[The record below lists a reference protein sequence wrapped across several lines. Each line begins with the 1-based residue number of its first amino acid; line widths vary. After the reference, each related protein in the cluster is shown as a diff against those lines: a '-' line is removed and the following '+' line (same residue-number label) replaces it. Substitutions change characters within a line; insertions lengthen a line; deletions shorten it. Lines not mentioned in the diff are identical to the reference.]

1 MSFNVGAI
9 VSKLE
14 LNKKEWD
21 ASVKSVKTDQASM
34 AQLASKHSKAIKK
47 MGKSMLIAGGVIV
60 GSLGLMV
67 KSAVGFNK
75 EMANVATL
83 IPGQSKRINELKK
96 NVQDLAMEYGKSTTD
111 ISNGL
116 YQVVSAFGDTSDT
129 AKVLEINV
137 MAAAAGMATT
147 ADAIAL
153 TSAVTKAYGDTSA
166 EAVQNVSDLA
176 FQAVKLGQTTF
187 PELASSIGRV
197 TPLAEALNI
206 SQEELFAT
214 FATLTGVTGK
224 ASMVSTQFAG
234 ILGSMV
240 KPTEGMGIA
249 MSKLG
254 KEIGLGA
261 DASAKAIIDELGFKG
276 ALEGLQNQTD
286 GTMIGLGKLFE
297 SKEALVAL
305 LPLLSSQ
312 TEVYDKKLA
321 AMKDSVGILDE
332 AFLEVSEG
340 INSAGFNME
349 KLKQTVTVLGQRL
362 GDKLAPTIGKIALT
376 IAKVVRAVSDW
387 TEKHP
392 VLTSVI
398 LKVVGALGALM
409 VILGPILMILP
420 GIIAA
425 VGAMSASFIAIAGP
439 IAIAVA
445 ALVAVVAVITSVIK
459 AGKKMRAE
467 ISKLGDTEE
476 EMAKN
481 LDKVAEAAGLT
492 AKEFEE
498 LSAKYN
504 HNEKRLARRIIKGKE
519 GIKLQEAF
527 VKVTGK
533 SVEVLEEETEAI
545 DDVSKALTENLIPAS
560 TAVADLVKELA
571 DEIKKATLDETTYR
585 IEKAQEVYEER
596 KALLEKE
603 GASNEAFVL
612 AEKAR
617 DVELSKIKEERTTK
631 AQEFWKKLVNVEKEA
646 RDKLAEQE
654 AELTS
659 EVNQQVMDRFQ
670 FALWSEKEKFK
681 KQKKSIKDTVKN
693 EKSKGKQLFL
703 LEKKYSNTVKKL
715 RDEMAKEEL
724 KRLDELKAARKAAF
738 QEMVATVNDILGQ
751 VGSLFQGLFNL
762 KMNLL
767 DKEEKA
773 TTEAINKTYDTQI
786 DANRDTVNAE
796 KEKSEEIYKSIN
808 DDYEAKKQFII
819 DNVADEESRNAQL
832 AALELQHNATLEQA
846 RNERELAE
854 QATADALLAVED
866 AKNEA
871 IRLASE
877 ELEKKRTAAR
887 QKAAKQEKAVAILS
901 AIVNT
906 AAGVVKALASSFP
919 PFNIILAAIT
929 AAAGAVQ
936 IAVIKS
942 TPLPLA
948 KGGIV
953 TEKTEAL
960 IGEAGPEAVI
970 PLDNV
975 GGAEGLRQFMSKG
988 SGKGK
993 EVNINIRIENSPT
1006 FNTFDPMTMKG
1017 VWREFI
1023 EPEMIASLRNKGRG
1037 LTAMKEAMGLPA

>member
-1 MSFNVGAI
+1 MAFGVGAI
-9 VSKLE
+9 VSQLKLD
-14 LNKKEWD
+14 KKGWD
-21 ASVKSVKTDQASM
+21 ASVKSVKKDQKSM
-34 AQLASKHSKAIKK
+34 TAFAKKNGEAMKK
-47 MGKSMLIAGGVIV
+47 MGRSMTIAGGLIV

-67 KSAVGFNK
+67 KSAVTFNK

-116 YQVVSAFGDTSDT
+116 YQVVSAFGDTSET

-137 MAAAAGMATT
+137 KAASAGMATT

-166 EAVQNVSDLA
+166 EAVQKVSDLA

-187 PELASSIGRV
+187 PELAASIGRV

-224 ASMVSTQFAG
+224 ASQVSSQFSA
-234 ILGSMV
+234 ILSSMV

-261 DASAKAIIDELGFKG
+261 DASAKAIVDELGFKD
-276 ALEGLQNQTD
+276 ALEGLQRQTD
-286 GTMIGLGKLFE
+286 GTMVGLGKLFE
-297 SKEALVAL
+297 SKEALVGL

-312 TEVYDKKLA
+312 TEVYDKKLE
-321 AMKDSVGILDE
+321 AMNDSVGILDE
-332 AFLEVSEG
+332 AFKEVSEG
-340 INSAGFNME
+340 INESGFNME

-376 IAKVVRAVSDW
+376 IAKVVRAISDW

-398 LKVVGALGALM
+398 LKVVGALSALM
-409 VILGPILMILP
+409 LILGPILMILP
-420 GIIAA
+420 GIIAG
-425 VGAMSASFIAIAGP
+425 VGAMSAGFLAIAGP
-439 IAIAVA
+439 VTIAVA

-467 ISKLGDTEE
+467 ISKLGETEE

-519 GIKLQEAF
+519 GVKLQEAF

-533 SVEVLEEETEAI
+533 SVEVLEEETKAI
-545 DDVSKALTENLIPAS
+545 EDVSGALTDNLIPAS
-560 TAVADLVKELA
+560 TAVVDLVKKMT
-571 DEIKKATLDETTYR
+571 DEIKKATSDEFDYR
-585 IEKAQEVYEER
+585 LEKAQEIYKER
-596 KALLEKE
+596 LALLEKE
-603 GASNEAFVL
+603 GAAKEDFALLEKTL
-612 AEKAR
+612 AVEVANIEEEK
-617 DVELSKIKEERTTK
+617 LTK
-631 AQEFWKKLVNVEKEA
+631 AKEFWGKLVKVEKDA
-646 RDKLAEQE
+646 RDKLKEQE
-654 AELTS
+654 AKLTD

-670 FALWSEKEKFK
+670 YALWAEDEKFK
-681 KQKKSIKDTVKN
+681 KQRQFIKDNVKN
-693 EKSKGKQLFL
+693 EKSKAKQLLL
-703 LEKKYSNTVKKL
+703 LEKKFGKAVDKI
-715 RDEMAKEEL
+715 RDEIADAEKKRIQEL
-724 KRLDELKAARKAAF
+724 KDARRRAF
-738 QEMVATVNDILGQ
+738 DEMVGTVNDILGQ
-751 VGSLFQGLFNL
+751 VGSLFQGLFQL

-773 TTEAINKTYDTQI
+773 TNEAINNQYNDQIEANKKTVT
-786 DANRDTVNAE
+786 AE
-796 KEKSEEIYKSIN
+796 KDKSEVIYKSIN

-819 DNVADEESRNAQL
+819 DNVVDEEDRAAQL
-832 AALELQHNATLEQA
+832 AALEIQHNLELEQA
-846 RNERELAE
+846 RIEREEAE
-854 QATADALLAVED
+854 TATAEALLAVED

-871 IRLASE
+871 IRLSSE
-877 ELEKKRTAAR
+877 ELEKKRTEAR
-887 QKAAKQEKAVAILS
+887 QKAAKQEKAIAILM

-906 AAGVVKALASSFP
+906 AAAVVKALTLGFP
-919 PFNIILAAIT
+919 LGWIQAALVGI
-929 AAAGAVQ
+929 AGAIQ

-942 TPLPLA
+942 TPLPMA

-953 TEKTEAL
+953 TGETVAT

-970 PLDNV
+970 PLDQV
-975 GGAEGLRQFMSKG
+975 GGPEGLRSFMGKR
-988 SGKGK
+988 SGESGK
-993 EVNINIRIENSPT
+993 EVNVKVELNNTWNIE
-1006 FNTFDPMTMKG
+1006 TFDPMTMRK
-1017 VWREFI
+1017 VVREQI
-1023 EPEMIASLRNKGRG
+1023 EPELLETIKSGVRK
-1037 LTAMKEAMGLPA
+1037 TPWKQVMGVT